1 MSDEMR
7 NEIIKAFAQG
17 YDVEVIARV
26 EDVEIKTVKAII
38 EEAKALGKLD
48 EYKERG
54 V

>member
-1 MSDEMR
+1 MTDEKR
-7 NEIIKAFAQG
+7 NEIIKAFAYG
-17 YDVEVIARV
+17 YGAETIAKV

-38 EEAKALGKLD
+38 EEAETLGKLD